1 MWRGINEDVVAP
13 AVRVSRPHPLEI
25 PTVLLA
31 LGIHG
36 AWLALT
42 WWWTALPLVALL
54 PLAAIVVA
62 WHGSLQHE
70 AVHGHPS
77 GRPWVDQL
85 VAGAPLWL
93 WLPFPLYR
101 ESHLAHHATGALTDP
116 IDDPESYYVDASAW
130 RTMGW
135 AQRAV
140 LRAMQTLAG
149 RLLLGPA
156 VVLARFAANEAR
168 AMASLRGAARR
179 RRAGVWLSH
188 AAACALVLAWVVG
201 VCGMPLWL
209 YLVAF
214 VYPGL
219 SLTLLRSFIEHRRAP
234 EQAQRTAIVETNRFF
249 GTLFLHNN
257 LHALH
262 HASPG
267 VPWYRLPALYRA
279 RKAELLAANG
289 GYFFAGYGAVARRY
303 ALSMKDEPVADAA
316 VEAVAPRRALS
327 RGAVA

>member
-1 MWRGINEDVVAP
+1 MWRGINGDVVAP

-42 WWWTALPLVALL
+42 YWWSALPVIALL
-54 PLAAIVVA
+54 PLGAIVVA

-77 GRPWVDQL
+77 GRPRIDQL

-116 IDDPESYYVDASAW
+116 IDDPESYYVEPGAW
-130 RTMGW
+130 CTMGW

-149 RLLLGPA
+149 RL
-156 VVLARFAANEAR
+156 VLVRFAAGELR
-168 AMASLRGAARR
+168 APRSR
-179 RRAGVWLSH
+179 RRAGVWLMH
-188 AAACALVLAWVVG
+188 AAACALVLAWVVV
-201 VCGMPLWL
+201 VCGMPLWI
-209 YLVAF
+209 YVVAF

-234 EQAQRTAIVETNRFF
+234 EQAQRTAIVETN
-249 GTLFLHNN
+249 
-257 LHALH
+257 
-262 HASPG
+262 
-267 VPWYRLPALYRA
+267 
-279 RKAELLAANG
+279 
-289 GYFFAGYGAVARRY
+289 
-303 ALSMKDEPVADAA
+303 
-316 VEAVAPRRALS
+316 
-327 RGAVA
+327 